1 VSAHEWTAPDGQRA
15 DQPIHVTP
23 IGDLREHPLDV
34 LCPCMPRTLPHY
46 GTDWLCLDGSTTPE
60 RTVVVHNSYD
70 GRETGEVCRKALDLL
85 GAAIAH
91 HGHEWTPT
99 ERDAY
104 YHAIHILNMH
114 WPAKDAGA
122 RAT

>member
-1 VSAHEWTAPDGQRA
+1 VSAQGWLGPDGQRA

-34 LCPCMPRTLPHY
+34 LCPCMPRTLLHY
-46 GTDWLCLDGSTTPE
+46 KPE
-60 RTVVVHNSYD
+60 WGAAAPEKVVVVHNSYD

-85 GAAIAH
+85 GTALAD
-91 HGHEWTPT
+91 HGHEWTIE

-104 YHAIHILNMH
+104 DHAIHILNMH
-114 WPAKDAGA
+114 WPAKDAEA